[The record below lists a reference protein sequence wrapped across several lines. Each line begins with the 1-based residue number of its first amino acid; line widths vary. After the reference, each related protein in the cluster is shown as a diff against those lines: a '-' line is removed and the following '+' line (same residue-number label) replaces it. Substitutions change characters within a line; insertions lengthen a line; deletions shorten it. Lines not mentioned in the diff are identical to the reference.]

1 MKITLDYLKGIVDA
15 LYYAQTP
22 LLGGEIEDEKNFQIN
37 AYKGF
42 FGFDVRLTSTE
53 NYKRAKFENDL
64 HEDIMYIQVIDLGK
78 DVKVSKL
85 VKDIVTEMEVI
96 YKMDCPKVID
106 QGCQG
111 REFIG

>member
-1 MKITLDYLKGIVDA
+1 MKITLDYLKGITDA

-37 AYKGF
+37 AYKTL
-42 FGFDVRLTSTE
+42 FGFEVRLTSTE

-64 HEDIMYIQVIDLGK
+64 NQDIPYIQVIELNENT
-78 DVKVSKL
+78 KVSKL

-96 YKMDCPKVID
+96 YKMESPEVID
-106 QGCQG
+106 
-111 REFIG
+111 

>member
-37 AYKGF
+37 AYKSLY
-42 FGFDVRLTSTE
+42 GFDVRLTATE

-64 HEDIMYIQVIDLGK
+64 HEDMLYIQIICITEN
-78 DVKVSKL
+78 VKVSKL

-106 QGCQG
+106 
-111 REFIG
+111 

>member
-37 AYKGF
+37 AYKTL
-42 FGFDVRLTSTE
+42 FGFEVRLTSTE

-85 VKDIVTEMEVI
+85 IKDIITEMEVI

-106 QGCQG
+106 
-111 REFIG
+111 

>member
-1 MKITLDYLKGIVDA
+1 MKITLDYLKGITDA

-37 AYKGF
+37 AYKTL

-64 HEDIMYIQVIDLGK
+64 HEDMLYIQIICITENA
-78 DVKVSKL
+78 KVSKL

-106 QGCQG
+106 
-111 REFIG
+111 

>member
-1 MKITLDYLKGIVDA
+1 MKITLDYLKGITDA

-22 LLGGEIEDEKNFQIN
+22 LLGGEIEDGKNFQIN
-37 AYKGF
+37 AYKTL

-64 HEDIMYIQVIDLGK
+64 NKDVPYLQVIELTENA
-78 DVKVSKL
+78 KVSKL

-106 QGCQG
+106 
-111 REFIG
+111 